1 MGPRKHAAGN
11 LVRSQG
17 KSFRGWVLCAT
28 FLSCSL
34 AFSAANADIYKYVD
48 PYGGVHLADRPLG
61 PGYVLI
67 HRGKGYSPRPRPRKD
82 DFARN
87 RRRFAPLV
95 DRVARYHHLDPQ
107 LIHAVVQVESAYDPA
122 AVSRKGAVGLMQLM
136 PGTAS
141 RYGVRDRLD
150 PERNLHGGV
159 RYLRDLLARF
169 DDVVLALAAYN
180 AGENAVERYGNRV
193 PPFPE
198 TRSYVNKVLAVWRTL
213 THKRE
218 WGS

>member
-1 MGPRKHAAGN
+1 MRSIIAGMGN
-11 LVRSQG
+11 LVR
-17 KSFRGWVLCAT
+17 RGRPGARAVVLGAVAGAAA
-28 FLSCSL
+28 L
-34 AFSAANADIYKYVD
+34 ACVEAFADIYKFVD
-48 PYGGVHLADRPLG
+48 SRGRVHLADRPLG

-67 HRGKGYSPRPRPRKD
+67 HRGPGYKPRTRPN

-95 DRVARYHHLDPQ
+95 DRVARHHRMDATLVQ
-107 LIHAVVQVESAYDPA
+107 AVVQVESAYDPA

-136 PGTAS
+136 PATAH
-141 RYGVRDRLD
+141 RYGVPDRLD

-159 RYLRDLLARF
+159 RYLRDLIVRF

-180 AGENAVERYGNRV
+180 AGEKAVERYGNRI

-198 TRSYVNKVLAVWRTL
+198 TQRFVNKVLSAWRRL
-213 THKRE
+213 RE
-218 WGS
+218 GQRGS

>member
-1 MGPRKHAAGN
+1 
-11 LVRSQG
+11 LVPCAIFLCC
-17 KSFRGWVLCAT
+17 SFG
-28 FLSCSL
+28 S
-34 AFSAANADIYKYVD
+34 SAANADIYKYVD
-48 PYGGVHLADRPLG
+48 PHGGVHLADRPLG

-67 HRGKGYSPRPRPRKD
+67 HRGKGYKPRPRPGKN
-82 DFARN
+82 DFSRN
-87 RRRFAPLV
+87 RRRFTPLV
-95 DRVARYHHLDPQ
+95 DRVARHHRLDPH

-159 RYLRDLLARF
+159 RYLRDLLVHF

-198 TRSYVNKVLAVWRTL
+198 TRRYVSKVLAVWRTL
-213 THKRE
+213 RHERE
-218 WGS
+218 RGS